1 MDPDSSQVCSPYPT
15 IILPAMPAHECY
27 CLGEE
32 FQDQVELSP
41 DLIITK
47 QSFGNAQF
55 AEGFD
60 VDGILG

>member
-1 MDPDSSQVCSPYPT
+1 
-15 IILPAMPAHECY
+15 MPAHECY